1 MNGGCWAL
9 VCCVSVAVCLHTSA
23 SQPYTPLWCCL
34 SDRCV
39 SSVLVGG
46 GGAEVGTFWH
56 TWSRGYIADLFELD
70 QWEPDPAATQTH
82 SRVSND
88 LMFRSSVKPRIF
100 KSANLEKETLS
111 ELCILKC
118 LNCSSAVVSNSK
130 QHLNYNQDPGVQ
142 QIITN
147 TESASNCA
155 HLWFGPMG
163 GCTGIP
169 DFRVPLSLSASLLP
183 PGSPSLGTEL
193 ARLELWWRSEW
204 SSLRLRRILPCG
216 SLMLLLRQSRLIT
229 FWDTVSSK
237 RCRCFLGMKILANIV
252 ACDVS

>member
-1 MNGGCWAL
+1 MNGGCW

-34 SDRCV
+34 LDRCV

-46 GGAEVGTFWH
+46 GGAEVGTFWY
-56 TWSRGYIADLFELD
+56 TWSHGDIADLF
-70 QWEPDPAATQTH
+70 EPDPAATQTH

-88 LMFRSSVKPRIF
+88 LVFQSSVKPRIF
-100 KSANLEKETLS
+100 KSALS
-111 ELCILKC
+111 ELFILKC
-118 LNCSSAVVSNSK
+118 LFGCGFK
-130 QHLNYNQDPGVQ
+130 QHFNYNLMCNKSFQTQ
-142 QIITN
+142 NQERQI
-147 TESASNCA
+147 CA
-155 HLWFGPMG
+155 HLWFGAMG